1 MKHHLTLPE
10 EDFWNIHF
18 LRTQAFF
25 QMSFDGKRY
34 EIVAR
39 DDVGNF
45 IGIAPDERVIFL
57 NTMHESDEP
66 ELIYIAKNIET
77 FMKEIQLYQQ
87 YSESP
92 YPDEPTDEFLETYE
106 TTFRNLI
113 KTLDADAF
121 CNENTFWSTI
131 AEEMGYG
138 VI

>member
-1 MKHHLTLPE
+1 MKHNLTLPE

-18 LRTQAFF
+18 LQAQDFF
-25 QMSFDGKRY
+25 QMPVAGKDY
-34 EIVAR
+34 EIVAK

-57 NTMHESDEP
+57 NMMYEGDGQG
-66 ELIYIAKNIET
+66 LIYIAKNIET

-87 YSESP
+87 YGESP
-92 YPDEPTDEFLETYE
+92 YPDNPTGEFLETYE
-106 TTFRNLI
+106 TNFRNLI

-121 CNENTFWSTI
+121 CNENAFWSAI